1 MTIKSIITGLCT
13 KVGEFRSASGGNVMI
28 MFALGLVPIV
38 TGVGAAVDYSQSNSI
53 KSAMQAA
60 ADSASL
66 ATVRPSSTLATAEV
80 QSMAVGI
87 FNASFNRPGITPTVN
102 ASYDSASKT
111 ITVSASA
118 SFNPS
123 FMKLV
128 GISQMNMSVTSKATI
143 GAKRWQVCVDVT
155 DPDSNHTL
163 LVKNGSHIEFNNCL
177 VQVNTQNWDAVEARD
192 TSYIHSTN
200 GVNCFVGDI
209 HYGDVTPPKDPTC
222 TFFPD
227 PFGNYNISTNTCT
240 YTNKSVTAP
249 ATLTPGT
256 YCGGI
261 NISKDVTFSPGV
273 YYIQGGDFVVTGS
286 ANIIANNVTF
296 LISGANSNINITTT
310 GTLTMSPNI
319 DAAAGQW
326 AGFLFYY
333 DQPSAINNKASTKQ
347 GINWIKNAKLNG
359 SGIIYLVNQK
369 LNITNDA
376 VVTMNPGS
384 ILADFILPDSG
395 GVLNLTGNL
404 NSPLMALAAMQK
416 AQGTSAA
423 GPILVK

>member
-1 MTIKSIITGLCT
+1 MIARHI
-13 KVGEFRSASGGNVMI
+13 VGKLNAKLREFRSASGGNVMI
-28 MFALGLVPIV
+28 MFALTIVPVV
-38 TGVGAAVDYSQSNSI
+38 TGVGAAVDYSEANSI
-53 KSAMQAA
+53 RAAMQAA

-66 ATVRPSSTLATAEV
+66 ATVKPASSLTINAV
-80 QSMAVGI
+80 QSTAIGI
-87 FNASFNRPGITPTVN
+87 FNASFNRPGITPTVS
-102 ASYDSASKT
+102 ATYDAGSKT

-118 SFNPS
+118 TFNPN

-128 GISQMNMSVTSKATI
+128 GISTMNMSVTSKATI
-143 GAKRWQVCVDVT
+143 GTKKWQVCVDVT

-192 TSYIHSTN
+192 TSYIHSNN

-227 PFGNYNISTNTCT
+227 PFGAYNIPTNACT

-273 YYIQGGDFVVTGS
+273 YYIQDGDFVVTGS

-296 LISGANSNINITTT
+296 LISGANSNINITTS
-310 GTLTMSPNI
+310 GTLTMSPNM
-319 DAAAGQW
+319 DAGAGQW

-333 DQPSAINNKASTKQ
+333 DQPAAKNNKASTKQ
-347 GINWIKNAKLNG
+347 GNNWIKNAKLNG
-359 SGIIYLVNQK
+359 SGIIYLVNQT
-369 LNITNDA
+369 LNITNGA
-376 VVTMNPGS
+376 VVTLNPGS

-404 NSPLMALAAMQK
+404 NSPLMVLAAMQK
-416 AQGTSAA
+416 AQGVSAA